1 LIIMII
7 STITIIIILSIF
19 VFGSS
24 LVKKFDK
31 VDIGISIYDETQT
44 GLDDIFDYMVTY
56 QKFIRAKYLVA
67 SGMELDNALVEVEY
81 EK

>member
-1 LIIMII
+1 MII

-31 VDIGISIYDETQT
+31 VDISISIYDETRT

-67 SGMELDNALVEVEY
+67 GGMELDNALVEVEY